1 MFLFKA
7 FSYGAIT
14 EEEHMHSVELVEN
27 FVTRLDQ
34 AASSDHHIAFR
45 YSKLLRSLLRQGVES
60 GKPHDVQRDDY
71 LKGQSSMSAQ
81 VSQNPNIPTGPTE
94 GPPGLEMAP
103 GERGSTMDLFQVSP
117 EDTSYTATSWGNQ
130 VLWPF
135 PTGTTGAFYDF
146 PFPAIGGEG
155 PNNLDFLAF

>member
-14 EEEHMHSVELVEN
+14 EEEHIQSIELVQS
-27 FVTRLDQ
+27 FVAKLSQ
-34 AASSDHHIAFR
+34 AASSDQHIAFR
-45 YSKLLRSLLRQGVES
+45 YAKLLRSLLRQGPANS
-60 GKPHDVQRDDY
+60 KFQGSQGDY
-71 LKGQSSMSAQ
+71 YLQTRANSSAQ
-81 VSQNPNIPTGPTE
+81 VSPPPSVSLGPAE
-94 GPPGLEMAP
+94 GPVGQATAP
-103 GERGSTMDLFQVSP
+103 ADRDSAMDLFQVSP
-117 EDTSYTATSWGNQ
+117 EDTSYTASSLGNQ

-155 PNNLDFLAF
+155 PNNLDFLTF